1 MEIKDYYHI
10 LGISSVATQ
19 AEIKAA
25 YRAKAKKYHP
35 DSNNGNVVSA
45 EMFKE
50 IAEAYAVL
58 HRSEERKKYHS
69 LWLRHFNY
77 NKSAITLQS
86 VLQRIDILHHDA
98 IHADPF
104 RIDKDL
110 LFITLK
116 DICPDEAIAIIKEET
131 GEDERKKISAQ
142 MIALLKLLRYPDA
155 EKIVKTLSSFAGE
168 KQMVQ
173 AKKVLTLHKK
183 EYLWNKYKT
192 WIALLISILLGLI
205 IFITGKKLS

>member
-10 LGISSVATQ
+10 LGVSSVATQ
-19 AEIKAA
+19 LEIKAA

-35 DSNNGNVVSA
+35 DSNNGNMVSA

-50 IAEAYAVL
+50 IAEAYNVL

-69 LWLRHFNY
+69 VWLRHFNY

-86 VLQRIDILHHDA
+86 VLLRIGTLYHDA

-110 LFITLK
+110 LFISLK
-116 DICPDEAIAIIKEET
+116 DIYADEAMWIIKEQAD
-131 GEDERKKISAQ
+131 EDEKKQISMH
-142 MIALLKLLRYPDA
+142 MITLLKLLYYPDA
-155 EKIVKTLSSFAGE
+155 EEIVKTLSTFAGE
-168 KQMVQ
+168 KQMLQ
-173 AKKVLTLHKK
+173 AKNVLAMHKK

-205 IFITGKKLS
+205 IFITGKKM

>member
-10 LGISSVATQ
+10 LGVSSVATQ
-19 AEIKAA
+19 LEIKAA

-35 DSNNGNVVSA
+35 DSNNGNMVSA

-50 IAEAYAVL
+50 IAEAYNVL

-69 LWLRHFNY
+69 VWLRHFNY

-86 VLQRIDILHHDA
+86 VLLRIGTLHHDA

-110 LFITLK
+110 LFISLK
-116 DICPDEAIAIIKEET
+116 DIYADEAMWIIKEQAD
-131 GEDERKKISAQ
+131 EDEKKQISMH
-142 MIALLKLLRYPDA
+142 MITLLKLLYYPDA
-155 EKIVKTLSSFAGE
+155 EEIVKTLSTFAGE
-168 KQMVQ
+168 KQMLQ
-173 AKKVLTLHKK
+173 AKNVLAMHKK

-205 IFITGKKLS
+205 IFITGKKM